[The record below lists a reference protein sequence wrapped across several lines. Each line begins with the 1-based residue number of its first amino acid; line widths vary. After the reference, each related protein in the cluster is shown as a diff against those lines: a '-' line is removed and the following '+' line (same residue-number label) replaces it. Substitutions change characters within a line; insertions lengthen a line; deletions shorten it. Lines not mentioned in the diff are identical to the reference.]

1 MAQKEEVIVKLK
13 VDTGDSA
20 KDVAEVSGAISDV
33 GESSKNATKSAEGAK
48 GAFSSLGQAIK
59 TLGAATIILKVFE
72 KFAEILGQNSKITKI
87 LATATEALSII
98 VGDFVNFI
106 VDNTQPVI
114 DFFKDA
120 FENPAKFAANLGN
133 AIKANLLERFNS
145 LLEVAGFV
153 GTAFKKLFAG
163 DFAGAAQAAK
173 EAGKELVDVATGVE
187 DTTGKIGELAG
198 KVLDYGKKVLKT
210 AKDNVEL
217 ANSAE
222 IAAAR
227 LQGLIEAADRDA
239 EKQRQIRDDVSKSVS
254 ERIEANEKLAKVLED
269 SQKNQ
274 LSQAGLLLQ
283 AADANLKKDAT
294 NQQFILAKIG
304 AENQLAA
311 IKAQAAGFESEQLV
325 NRTALLLEQQELDKS
340 RIQNANALLISIKKA
355 NADLIVDE
363 QDRAIAKRKILD
375 EEGVL
380 ELKRLED
387 NVKLYKEGTQA
398 KVTAENELATKKQEI
413 ENNKLV
419 LDNEIRSIYYNRQ
432 IEDLQLIQANEQAK
446 FDVRREAIDKE
457 IAADKELFDK
467 KLISERE
474 YNKRVAQLTKNR
486 IDLDTAE
493 RKAKESNAALV
504 GQILLGLSSLAQ
516 QGTALQKGLA
526 LAAVGIDTG
535 IAISGLTASTSAPS
549 ADNLATG
556 GISGFAK
563 YATGIVKILANIA
576 QARSI
581 INSVP
586 GGSTGGGSAPS
597 ISGLSTSAP
606 VAPTFTPASPTAL
619 DSTSLN
625 AINNVVARAYVVES
639 DITGSQKRIRRIEN
653 AARI

>member
-20 KDVAEVSGAISDV
+20 KDVAEVSGAIDEV
-33 GESSKNATKSAEGAK
+33 GDSSKKAAKSAESAK
-48 GAFSSLGQAIK
+48 GAFSSLGQAVK
-59 TLGAATIILKVFE
+59 TLGAASIILKIFE
-72 KFAEILGQNSKITKI
+72 KFGEILGQNSKITKI

-120 FENPAKFAANLGN
+120 FENPTKFAANLGN

-187 DTTGKIGELAG
+187 DTTGKIGKLAE

-210 AKDNVEL
+210 AKDNVDLASSAEL
-217 ANSAE
+217 AAE
-222 IAAAR
+222 R
-227 LQGLIEAADRDA
+227 LQGLIEKADRDA
-239 EKQRQIRDDVSKSVS
+239 ELQRQIRDDVSKSIA
-254 ERIEANEKLAKVLED
+254 ERIKANEELSKILAD
-269 SQKNQ
+269 SQQKQ
-274 LSQAGLLLQ
+274 LSQGALLLQ

-294 NQQFILAKIG
+294 NIQFQKAKIQ

-325 NRTALLLEQQELDKS
+325 NRTALLIEQQELDKS
-340 RIQNANALLISIKKA
+340 RIQNANALLIAQKKA

-363 QDRAIAKRKILD
+363 EERAIAKRKILD
-375 EEGVL
+375 EESAL
-380 ELKRLED
+380 EIKRLED
-387 NVKLYKEGTQA
+387 NIKLYKDGTQA
-398 KVTAENELATKKQEI
+398 KVNAENDLAVKKQEI

-419 LDNEIRSIYYNRQ
+419 ADNEIRNIYYNRQ
-432 IEDLQLIQANEQAK
+432 IEDLQFIQANEQAS
-446 FDVRREAIDKE
+446 FDAKRAAIDAE
-457 IAADKELFDK
+457 ILADKELYDK

-474 YNKRVAQLTKNR
+474 YNKRVAELTKNR
-486 IDLDTAE
+486 IDLDSAE
-493 RKAKESNAALV
+493 RQAKEANAQAIGGILGALS
-504 GQILLGLSSLAQ
+504 GLAE

-526 LAAVGIDTG
+526 LGQVAIDTG
-535 IAISGLTASTSAPS
+535 TAISALVANSAKNPLNSISFGS
-549 ADNLATG
+549 AGALQ
-556 GISGFAK
+556 
-563 YATGIVKILANIA
+563 YATGLIQILTNIA
-576 QARSI
+576 KAKSI
-581 INSVP
+581 IQSVP
-586 GGSTGGGSAPS
+586 GGSSGAGGSAQLA
-597 ISGLSTSAP
+597 GLSTSAP
-606 VAPTFTPASPTAL
+606 VAPTFTPAAPTAL
-619 DSTSLN
+619 DATSLN
-625 AINNVVARAYVVES
+625 TISNVVARAYVVES
-639 DITGSQKRIRRIEN
+639 DISGSQKRIKRIEN

>member
-20 KDVAEVSGAISDV
+20 KDVAEVSGAIDEV
-33 GESSKNATKSAEGAK
+33 GESSKKATKSAEGAK
-48 GAFSSLGQAIK
+48 GAFSSLGQAVK
-59 TLGAATIILKVFE
+59 TLGAASIILKVFE
-72 KFAEILGQNSKITKI
+72 KFGEILGQNSKITKV

-114 DFFKDA
+114 DFFKNA
-120 FENPAKFAANLGN
+120 FENPTEFASKLGD
-133 AIKANLLERFNS
+133 AIKANLIERFNS

-163 DFAGAAQAAK
+163 DFAGAAEAAK
-173 EAGKELVDVATGVE
+173 EAGKELIDVATGV
-187 DTTGKIGELAG
+187 DDSTGKIGKLAE

-222 IAAAR
+222 LAAEK
-227 LQGLIEAADRDA
+227 LQGLIEAADREA
-239 EKQRQIRDDVSKSVS
+239 ELQRQIRDDVSKSIA
-254 ERIEANEKLAKVLED
+254 ERIKANEKLGQVLAE
-269 SQKNQ
+269 SQSKQ
-274 LSQAGLLLQ
+274 LEQAGLLIQ
-283 AADANLKKDAT
+283 AADANLKKDKT
-294 NQQFILAKIG
+294 NQEFLKAKIQ

-325 NRTALLLEQQELDKS
+325 NRTALLLEQQNLDKS
-340 RIQNANALLISIKKA
+340 RIQNANALLITIKKA

-363 QDRAIAKRKILD
+363 QERAIAKRKILD
-375 EEGVL
+375 DEATL
-380 ELKRLED
+380 EIKRLED
-387 NVKLYKEGTQA
+387 NVKLYEEGTQA
-398 KVTAENELATKKQEI
+398 KVDAENELALKKQEI
-413 ENNKLV
+413 ENNKLIA
-419 LDNEIRSIYYNRQ
+419 DNDIRSIYYNRQ
-432 IEDLQLIQANEQAK
+432 IEDLQFIQANEQAK
-446 FDVRREAIDKE
+446 FDAKRQAIDDE
-457 IAADKELFDK
+457 IQANEDLFNA

-493 RKAKESNAALV
+493 RQAKEANANAIGGILGALS
-504 GQILLGLSSLAQ
+504 GLAE

-526 LAAVGIDTG
+526 LGQVAIDTG
-535 IAISGLTASTSAPS
+535 TAISALVATSSKNPLNSLTFGSAG
-549 ADNLATG
+549 ALQ
-556 GISGFAK
+556 
-563 YATGIVKILANIA
+563 YATGLIQILTNIA
-576 QARSI
+576 KAKSI
-581 INSVP
+581 IQSVP
-586 GGSTGGGSAPS
+586 GGSGGGGAAPS

-619 DSTSLN
+619 DATSLN
-625 AINNVVARAYVVES
+625 TISNVVARAYVVES
-639 DITGSQKRIRRIEN
+639 DISSSQKRIRRIEN

>member
-20 KDVAEVSGAISDV
+20 KDVAEVSGAIDEV
-33 GESSKNATKSAEGAK
+33 GDSSKKAAKSAEGAK
-48 GAFSSLGQAIK
+48 GAFSSLGQAVK
-59 TLGAATIILKVFE
+59 TLGAASIILKVFE
-72 KFAEILGQNSKITKI
+72 KFGEILGQNSKITKV

-153 GTAFKKLFAG
+153 GAAFKKLFAG

-294 NQQFILAKIG
+294 NQQFILAKIS

-325 NRTALLLEQQELDKS
+325 NRTGLLLEQQNIDKS
-340 RIQNANALLISIKKA
+340 RILNANALLIAQKKA

-363 QDRAIAKRKILD
+363 QERAVAKRKILD
-375 EEGVL
+375 EEAAL
-380 ELKRLED
+380 EIKRLED
-387 NVKLYKEGTQA
+387 NVKLYKDGTQA
-398 KVTAENELATKKQEI
+398 KVDAENELATKKQDI
-413 ENNKLV
+413 ENNKLI
-419 LDNEIRSIYYNRQ
+419 LDNEITNIYFNRRL
-432 IEDLQLIQANEQAK
+432 EDLQLIQENEQAK
-446 FDVRREAIDKE
+446 FDAKRQAIDDE
-457 IAADKELFDK
+457 IAANKELYEK
-467 KLISERE
+467 KLIDERE
-474 YNKRVAQLTKNR
+474 YNKRVALLSKSR
-486 IDLDTAE
+486 KDLDREEAE
-493 RKAKESNAALV
+493 AKKKVALEVSNTLLNVAN
-504 GQILLGLSSLAQ
+504 LLGKQTVAGKALAVASTTISSIQAAFDAYKSVVGIPVVGPILAPINA
-516 QGTALQKGLA
+516 GIA
-526 LAAVGIDTG
+526 LAAGYKSIQD
-535 IAISGLTASTSAPS
+535 
-549 ADNLATG
+549 
-556 GISGFAK
+556 
-563 YATGIVKILANIA
+563 ILAVNI
-576 QARSI
+576 
-581 INSVP
+581 P
-586 GGSTGGGSAPS
+586 GQSGGGSLPS
-597 ISGLSTSAP
+597 LSAP
-606 VAPTFTPASPTAL
+606 GTGAGAPIAPTFTPASATAL
-619 DSTSLN
+619 DATSLN
-625 AINNVVARAYVVES
+625 AINNVAARAYVVES

>member
-20 KDVAEVSGAISDV
+20 KDVAEVSGAIDEV
-33 GESSKNATKSAEGAK
+33 GESSKKATKSAEGAK

-72 KFAEILGQNSKITKI
+72 KFAEILGQNSKITKV

-187 DTTGKIGELAG
+187 DTTGKIGELAD

-239 EKQRQIRDDVSKSVS
+239 ELQRQIRDDVSKSVS
-254 ERIEANEKLAKVLED
+254 ERIKANEQLGKVLED
-269 SQKNQ
+269 SQQKQ
-274 LSQAGLLLQ
+274 LQQAGLLLQ

-294 NQQFILAKIG
+294 NQQFILARIG

-311 IKAQAAGFESEQLV
+311 IRAQSAGFRSEQLV
-325 NRTALLLEQQELDKS
+325 NETALLLEQQNLEKS
-340 RIQNANALLISIKKA
+340 RVLNFNTLLIAQKKA
-355 NADLIVDE
+355 NTELIIDE
-363 QDRAIAKRKILD
+363 QERAIAKRKILD
-375 EEGVL
+375 EESAL
-380 ELKRLED
+380 EIKRLED
-387 NVKLYKEGTQA
+387 NVKLYQEGTQL
-398 KVTAENELATKKQEI
+398 KVDAENELATKKQDI

-432 IEDLQLIQANEQAK
+432 IEDLQFIQENEQAK
-446 FDVRREAIDKE
+446 FDAKRQAIDDE
-457 IAADKELFDK
+457 IQANEDLFNA

-486 IDLDTAE
+486 IDLDDAE
-493 RKAKESNAALV
+493 RLSKEANANAIGGILGALS
-504 GQILLGLSSLAQ
+504 GLAE
-516 QGTALQKGLA
+516 QGSALQKGLA
-526 LAAVGIDTG
+526 LGQVAIDTG
-535 IAISGLTASTSAPS
+535 TAISALVANSAKNPLNSVSFGS
-549 ADNLATG
+549 AGALQ
-556 GISGFAK
+556 
-563 YATGIVKILANIA
+563 YATGLIQILTNIA
-576 QARSI
+576 KARSI
-581 INSVP
+581 IQSVP
-586 GGSTGGGSAPS
+586 GGSAGGGAAPS
-597 ISGLSTSAP
+597 IAGLSTSAP

-619 DSTSLN
+619 DAASLN
-625 AINNVVARAYVVES
+625 TISNVVARAYVVES

>member
-20 KDVAEVSGAISDV
+20 KDVAEVSGAIDEV
-33 GESSKNATKSAEGAK
+33 GDSSKKAAKSAESAK
-48 GAFSSLGQAIK
+48 GAFSSLGQAVK

-72 KFAEILGQNSKITKI
+72 KFGEILGQNSRITKI

-98 VGDFVNFI
+98 VGDFVKFI
-106 VDNTQPVI
+106 VNNTQPVI

-120 FENPAKFAANLGN
+120 FENPTKFAKNLGV
-133 AIKANLLERFNS
+133 AIKDNLIERFNS

-153 GTAFKKLFAG
+153 GTALRKLFAG

-187 DTTGKIGELAG
+187 DTTGKIGKLAD

-210 AKDNVEL
+210 AKDNVDLASSAEL
-217 ANSAE
+217 AAE
-222 IAAAR
+222 R
-227 LQGLIEAADRDA
+227 LQGLIEKADRDA
-239 EKQRQIRDDVSKSVS
+239 ELQRQIRDDVSKSVS
-254 ERIEANEKLAKVLED
+254 ERIKANEELGKVLAD

-274 LSQAGLLLQ
+274 LSQGALLLQ

-294 NQQFILAKIG
+294 NIQFQKAKIQ

-311 IKAQAAGFESEQLV
+311 IKAQSAGFESEQLQ
-325 NRTALLLEQQELDKS
+325 NRTALLLEQQNLDKS
-340 RIQNANALLISIKKA
+340 RVQNANALLIAQKKA

-363 QDRAIAKRKILD
+363 QERAIAKRKILD
-375 EEGVL
+375 EEATL
-380 ELKRLED
+380 EIKRLED
-387 NVKLYKEGTQA
+387 NVLLYKEGTQS
-398 KVTAENELATKKQEI
+398 KVDAENDLALKKQEI
-413 ENNKLV
+413 ENNKLIA
-419 LDNEIRSIYYNRQ
+419 DNEIRNIYYNRQ
-432 IEDLQLIQANEQAK
+432 IEDLQFIQANEQAS
-446 FDVRREAIDKE
+446 FDAKRKAIDDE
-457 IAADKELFDK
+457 IQADKDLYNA

-474 YNKRVAQLTKNR
+474 YNKRVAQLSKNR
-486 IDLDTAE
+486 IDLDKAE
-493 RKAKESNAALV
+493 RQAKEANATLV
-504 GQILLGLSSLAQ
+504 AQLLIGLSNLAE

-526 LAAVGIDTG
+526 LGAVAIDTG

-549 ADNLATG
+549 GDNLATG
-556 GISGFAK
+556 GLSGFAK
-563 YATGIVKILANIA
+563 YATGIIKILANIA

-586 GGSTGGGSAPS
+586 GGSSGSSPS

-606 VAPTFTPASPTAL
+606 VTPTFTPAAPTAL
-619 DSTSLN
+619 DAESLN
-625 AINNVVARAYVVES
+625 TISNVVARAYVVES
-639 DITGSQKRIRRIEN
+639 DISGSQKRIKRIEN

>member
-20 KDVAEVSGAISDV
+20 KDVAEVSGAIDEV
-33 GESSKNATKSAEGAK
+33 GESSKKATKSAEGAK
-48 GAFSSLGQAIK
+48 GAFSSLGQAVK
-59 TLGAATIILKVFE
+59 TLGAASIILKVFE
-72 KFAEILGQNSKITKI
+72 KFGEILGQNSKITKI

-114 DFFKDA
+114 DFFKNA
-120 FENPAKFAANLGN
+120 FENPTEFASKLGD
-133 AIKANLLERFNS
+133 AIKANLIERFNS

-173 EAGKELVDVATGVE
+173 EAGKELVDVATGV
-187 DTTGKIGELAG
+187 DDSTGKIGKLAE

-222 IAAAR
+222 LAAEK
-227 LQGLIEAADRDA
+227 LQGLIEAADREA
-239 EKQRQIRDDVSKSVS
+239 ELQRQIRDDVSKSIA
-254 ERIEANEKLAKVLED
+254 ERIKANEKLGQVLAE
-269 SQKNQ
+269 SQSKQ
-274 LSQAGLLLQ
+274 LEQAGLLIQ
-283 AADANLKKDAT
+283 AADANLKKDKT
-294 NQQFILAKIG
+294 NQEFLKAKIQ

-325 NRTALLLEQQELDKS
+325 NRTALLLEQQNLDKS
-340 RIQNANALLISIKKA
+340 RIQNANALLITIKKA

-363 QDRAIAKRKILD
+363 QERAIAKRKILD
-375 EEGVL
+375 DEATL
-380 ELKRLED
+380 EIKRLED
-387 NVKLYKEGTQA
+387 NVKLYEEGTQA
-398 KVTAENELATKKQEI
+398 KVDAENELALKKQEI
-413 ENNKLV
+413 ENNKLIA
-419 LDNEIRSIYYNRQ
+419 DNDIRSIYYNRQ
-432 IEDLQLIQANEQAK
+432 IEDLQFIQANEQAK
-446 FDVRREAIDKE
+446 FDAKRQAIDDE
-457 IAADKELFDK
+457 IQANEDLFNA

-493 RKAKESNAALV
+493 RQAKEANANAIGGILGALS
-504 GQILLGLSSLAQ
+504 GLAE

-526 LAAVGIDTG
+526 LGQVAIDTG
-535 IAISGLTASTSAPS
+535 TAISALVATSAKNPLNSLTFGS
-549 ADNLATG
+549 AGALQ
-556 GISGFAK
+556 
-563 YATGIVKILANIA
+563 YATGLIQILTNIA
-576 QARSI
+576 KAKSI
-581 INSVP
+581 IQSVP
-586 GGSTGGGSAPS
+586 GGSGGGGAAPS

-606 VAPTFTPASPTAL
+606 VSPTFTPASPTAL
-619 DSTSLN
+619 DATSLN
-625 AINNVVARAYVVES
+625 TISNVVARAYVVES
-639 DITGSQKRIRRIEN
+639 DISSSQKRIRRIEN